1 MPPGRAGPR
10 PDSCGTS
17 ATPAQPAVLR
27 CHLAATVRATVPQ
40 PRAPSL
46 RSSGTGQQ
54 PGAVMQHKNLTTRA
68 SAVKRLALTTAVAAA
83 MFGTIAATTAFSSHP
98 ATPAAARPAAA
109 RLVTAT
115 PAVSPAAKPESALA
129 RAFKKYFRHQ
139 AASGMTAWIKTG
151 TESSNEAILMQARGD
166 AYPHRNAALP
176 ADSAA
181 LAAAARNGLAHPS
194 PLATARWN
202 KIMHDEIT
210 IAREPPVIPEG
221 NAATAEATIIKYDY
235 LAFARA
241 TS

>member
-1 MPPGRAGPR
+1 
-10 PDSCGTS
+10 
-17 ATPAQPAVLR
+17 
-27 CHLAATVRATVPQ
+27 
-40 PRAPSL
+40 
-46 RSSGTGQQ
+46 
-54 PGAVMQHKNLTTRA
+54 MQHKNLSA
-68 SAVKRLALTTAVAAA
+68 AVKRLALTTAVAAA
-83 MFGTIAATTAFSSHP
+83 MAATIAATTAFSSHP

-115 PAVSPAAKPESALA
+115 PAASPATARPAAKPESALA
-129 RAFKKYFRHQ
+129 RAFRKYFRHQ
-139 AASGMTAWIKTG
+139 AATGMTAWIKTG

-181 LAAAARNGLAHPS
+181 LAASARNGLAHPS
-194 PLATARWN
+194 PLDTAGWD

-210 IAREPPVIPEG
+210 IARQLPNPAQG
-221 NAATAEATIIKYDY
+221 QAATTQASVIKYDY